1 MSKNIKRPGKDN
13 KEGTLITMREAEET
27 MEKFRLKSRE
37 NLNFEIKYFI
47 IAISILLSTNIYIHK
62 KVKRKIRLI

>member
-1 MSKNIKRPGKDN
+1 MSKNIKRSGKDR
-13 KEGTLITMREAEET
+13 KEGVLISMKEAEET

-47 IAISILLSTNIYIHK
+47 MAISILFSTNIYIHK
-62 KVKRKIRLI
+62 KV